1 MLKNVLLLAALS
13 VGVMA
18 ASTHTYHVTLAQNSI
33 VDGHQLKPGSYKVE
47 LNNTTAVLR
56 NGKQVVQVPAREETA
71 QNKFA
76 NTEVEYTGNNMQKI
90 NFGGTHTSIVF
101 AGGNAGAAGSGSA
114 SGAASLR

>member
-13 VGVMA
+13 VGIMA

-56 NGKQVVQVPAREETA
+56 NGNHVVQVPAREVTA

-76 NTEVEYTGNNMQKI
+76 NTEVEYMGNNMQKI
-90 NFGGTHTSIVF
+90 DFGGTRTTIVF
-101 AGGNAGAAGSGSA
+101 NHANAGAASSGSA
-114 SGAASLR
+114 GSTAGLR